1 MKYIYIMY
9 FQNGKHLWTYHGMV
23 DDPMCASFK
32 AFLLCHQMPLSIP
45 AVGVQQELFQ
55 AQPSFWTIENGD
67 VYWCCLMFPI
77 NVGRTN
83 IYIYIYIHMLQL
95 YLFVFICG
103 HEDSPDSF
111 QGLWEMVIFADLPE
125 NGKEWL
131 MLCAKFQLWLCRCIS
146 PLPMEGPQTTGM
158 MWLKNMMQCYMW
170 LRRSRSRRVWPQIVL
185 DDSTTFKSYN
195 YWFCPLCQPPQEF
208 HQCEALKIL
217 WPTLNKE
224 FKQWNTRQNSWN
236 GLNVVQ
242 QIVWKQ
248 LEFSGSKNLV
258 LVTIEVNRSRWNREC
273 YAPSRVGVRRI

>member
-1 MKYIYIMY
+1 MY
-9 FQNGKHLWTYHGMV
+9 FQNGNICEHIMEWWMIQCAHHSRLFCCAIKCLWASPQLESSKSCFRLNHFFGLLKTMMCIDV
-23 DDPMCASFK
+23 AWCFLSTWVEPMC
-32 AFLLCHQMPLSIP
+32 
-45 AVGVQQELFQ
+45 
-55 AQPSFWTIENGD
+55 
-67 VYWCCLMFPI
+67 
-77 NVGRTN
+77 
-83 IYIYIYIHMLQL
+83 IYIYWHVLQL
-95 YLFVFICG
+95 HLYVFICG

-131 MLCAKFQLWLCRCIS
+131 MLCAKFQLCLCRGIS
-146 PLPMEGPQTTGM
+146 PLPMEGPQTAGM
-158 MWLKNMMQCYMW
+158 MWLKDMMQCYMW
-170 LRRSRSRRVWPQIVL
+170 QRRSRSRRVWPQIVL

-236 GLNVVQ
+236 GLKVVQ